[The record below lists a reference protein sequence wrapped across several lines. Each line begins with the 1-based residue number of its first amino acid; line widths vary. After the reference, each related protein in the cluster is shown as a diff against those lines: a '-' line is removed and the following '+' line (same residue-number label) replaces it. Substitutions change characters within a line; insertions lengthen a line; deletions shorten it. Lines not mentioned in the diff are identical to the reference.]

1 MKFSFVFLLLLDFP
15 HLNGQERIKEFEPI
29 LLRLEFPLIYNS
41 YIKSCCSLY
50 PGICYPLLDS
60 TGYTYELLRGR
71 VTKTEGNGWIE
82 FKISNVRLEDAGNYR
97 CFVSG
102 TPNHIYSDKFFEV
115 TESSIPH
122 TSSQPPL
129 TTTIKTL
136 STSTSLRPESTGPVL
151 SQDNADR
158 PSMPWSFSLPL
169 LVVVSITVMIVITLV
184 MGVVCCRVKA
194 KPEKPDKCGETLC
207 ESQKQDATEISGV
220 VYTTVNFTA
229 HQKSTEVYANADT
242 ETVEYST
249 LAIHR

>member
-1 MKFSFVFLLLLDFP
+1 MALKMKFSFVFLLLLDFP
-15 HLNGQERIKEFEPI
+15 HLNGQETIKEFEPI

-41 YIKSCCSLY
+41 YIKSCCKLY
-50 PGICYPLLDS
+50 QDICYPLMDS
-60 TGYTYELLRGR
+60 DGSTYGLLRGR
-71 VTKTEGNGWIE
+71 VTKTEGDGWIE

-102 TPNHIYSDKFFEV
+102 IPYINIDKFVVV

-129 TTTIKTL
+129 TTTIETL

-184 MGVVCCRVKA
+184 MGVVCCIVKA
-194 KPEKPDKCGETLC
+194 KPEKPDKCGETLW
-207 ESQKQDATEISGV
+207 ESQKQDATEITGV
-220 VYTTVNFTA
+220 SETVAITA
-229 HQKSTEVYANADT
+229 HQKSTQQT
-242 ETVEYST
+242 
-249 LAIHR
+249 